1 MQLVIAVWISVTD
14 IDNEGEQIVIMD
26 RPGNNRKDQEK
37 EAHHCH
43 APNQLNTIIY
53 QVQGYPQRMR
63 FQRRLYIF

>member
-14 IDNEGEQIVIMD
+14 IDNEGENIMD